1 MKGLWK
7 IITHVSMFATPLC
20 LLTSLPAATHAQ
32 DPVTKSH
39 VVYHPALYQA
49 LKYRMI
55 GPHRGSR
62 VTAVSGVASQRETFY
77 MAPTGDGVWKTIDGG
92 EIWESVSDGYFEAGS
107 MGAITVADSDPN
119 VIYVGT
125 GSACIRGNVSPGI
138 GMYKST
144 DAGKSWKH
152 VGLEDAGQIGRIR
165 VHPNNSDLVYVAV
178 LGHAF
183 GPNEQRGVF
192 RSKDGGRTWEKVLYI
207 SEKTGAIDLAMDT
220 NNPRVLYAAMWTG
233 ERKPWAILSGSEEG
247 GLYKTTDGGDTWT
260 ELTNGLPTG
269 ITGRI
274 GVTVSPAQSERV
286 WALVEA
292 EEGGVFRS
300 DDAGTTFR
308 RVNKERG
315 LQRRPWYYM
324 HIFADPKDENTVY
337 IATRHFVKSVDGGK
351 TFEPINV
358 PHGDQHDLWI
368 NPHDPNVMIEANDGG
383 ANISFNGGKSWST
396 QLNQPTAE
404 MYRVTVDNQFPYRV
418 YGAQQDQY
426 EAISLPSR
434 SANFGAK
441 LQLQYWYGVG
451 GFEGGHVAVHPDNP
465 NIVYGGGPSGIIS
478 RYDRSTGQI
487 RQIKGYPE
495 GWSRGTAAK
504 NLRYRFPWSAPIRL
518 SPHDP
523 NILYH
528 TSQYVH
534 KSTNGG
540 QSWELISRDL
550 TTNDK
555 AKQDYSTGPITR
567 GGGSAE
573 IYTTIFAFE
582 ESPKKP
588 GLLWAGSDDGLMHIS
603 QNGGASW
610 DNVTPEGL
618 PEWGTVN
625 TIDLSAHDPGRA
637 FVAVHRYR
645 LDDFKPYIFR
655 TNDYGKSWKLL
666 TDGSNGIP
674 ANHFVR
680 VAREDP
686 DRKGLLYAGTE
697 FGMYISFDDGTH
709 WQSFQLN
716 LPVTPIT
723 DMVVHQKDLVM
734 STQGR
739 SFWILDDLTP
749 LHQITDQVAK
759 SEAYLFKPR
768 DAYRVR
774 TSEEEADQAYVAGR
788 ENVTNPRDPIGGARI
803 ERHRMGTE
811 APDGAIIYS
820 YFAKKPEEEV
830 TVEILDLSGNVIR
843 SFSSKDEPKDK
854 SVVARPEPPWLKD
867 ESTYSKAGLNRFVWD
882 LRYSGAEVV
891 ENGTLSRLTRD
902 LGAPE
907 TIGPKAVPGTYQVRL
922 AAGEWS
928 QTQSFEVL
936 KDPRLDT
943 TLADYRQ
950 QFDLLTQI
958 RNQIGELHHAVSQI
972 RDVREQVSQLVVRL
986 KKTARADEVEKAGNA
1001 LIEKLTAIEW
1011 ELVPTED
1018 DYRMDRLD
1026 FPPKLLNRFTFLYN
1040 FVGSA
1045 DAKPTDGSHE
1055 RFEDLKPELAKRVAR
1070 LQEVIETELPA
1081 FNTLILQS
1089 DVAPVIVTDLSLEE
1103 TESANV
1109 FRMKGGCQDPS

>member
-1 MKGLWK
+1 MRELWR
-7 IITHVSMFATPLC
+7 INTCVFMSVISFC
-20 LLTSLPAATHAQ
+20 LLMALPAEIHAQ
-32 DPVTKSH
+32 QR
-39 VVYHPALYQA
+39 VYDPALYQA

-77 MAPTGDGVWKTIDGG
+77 MAPAGGGVWKTIDGG

-107 MGAITVADSDPN
+107 IGAITVADSDPN

-165 VHPNNSDLVYVAV
+165 VHPSNSDLVYVAV

-192 RSKDGGRTWEKVLYI
+192 RSKDGGRSWEKVFHV
-207 SEKTGAIDLAMDT
+207 SDKTGAIDLAMDA
-220 NNPRVLYAAMWTG
+220 NNPRVLYAAMWTA
-233 ERKPWAILSGSEEG
+233 ERKPWTLTSGSEEG

-260 ELTNGLPTG
+260 ELINGLPTG

-274 GVTVSPAQSERV
+274 GVTVSPAKSERV
-286 WALVEA
+286 WAIVEA

-300 DDAGTTFR
+300 DDGGATFR
-308 RVNKERG
+308 RVNKERSV
-315 LQRRPWYYM
+315 QSRPWYYM

-337 IATRHFVKSVDGGK
+337 VGSSNFLKSVDGGK
-351 TFEPINV
+351 TFGPINV
-358 PHGDQHDLWI
+358 PHGDQHDLWM

-451 GFEGGHVAVHPDNP
+451 GFEGGHVAVNLDNP
-465 NIVYGGGPSGIIS
+465 NIVYSGGVARLS
-478 RYDRSTGQI
+478 RYDHRTRQV
-487 RQIKGYPE
+487 RQIVMYPE
-495 GWSRGTAAK
+495 RGGTAAK
-504 NLRYRFPWSAPIRL
+504 NLRYRVQWNAPIRL
-518 SPHDP
+518 SPH
-523 NILYH
+523 NQEVLYT

-540 QSWELISRDL
+540 QSWEVISPDL
-550 TTNDK
+550 STNDK
-555 AKQDYSTGPITR
+555 SKQDYSGGPITR
-567 GGGSAE
+567 DQTTIE
-573 IYTTIFAFE
+573 IYCTIFAFE
-582 ESPKKP
+582 ESPHKP
-588 GLLWAGSDDGLMHIS
+588 GLLWAGSDDGLVHIS
-603 QNGGASW
+603 QDGGASW
-610 DNVTPEGL
+610 DNITPEGL

-655 TNDYGKSWKLL
+655 TSDYGKSWKLL
-666 TDGSNGIP
+666 TDGTNGIP

-709 WQSFQLN
+709 WQSLQLN

-734 STQGR
+734 STEGR

-749 LHQITDQVAK
+749 LHQITDQVAE
-759 SEAYLFKPR
+759 SPAYLFKPR

-774 TSEEEADQAYVAGR
+774 TSEEEADQAYVAGP
-788 ENVTNPRDPIGGARI
+788 EYVTNPRDPVGSARI

-811 APDGAIIYS
+811 APDGAIVYS
-820 YFAKKPEEEV
+820 YFAKEPEEEV
-830 TVEILDLSGNVIR
+830 TLEILDLGGNIIR
-843 SFSSKDEPKDK
+843 RFSSQDDPKDK
-854 SVVARPEPPWLKD
+854 SVVARPEPPWLKE
-867 ESTYSKAGLNRFVWD
+867 ESTFSKAGLNRFAWD
-882 LRYSGAEVV
+882 LRYPGAEVV
-891 ENGTLSRLTRD
+891 EKNGKLSRRNTL
-902 LGAPE
+902 
-907 TIGPKAVPGTYQVRL
+907 GPKVVPGTYQARL
-922 AAGEWS
+922 TAGEWS
-928 QTQSFEVL
+928 QTQTFEVL

-943 TLADYRQ
+943 TQADYQ
-950 QFDLLTQI
+950 KQFELLTEI
-958 RNQIGELHHAVSQI
+958 RDKISEMHHTVAKI
-972 RDVREQVSQLVVRL
+972 RDVREQVSGLVTRL
-986 KKTARADEVEKAGNA
+986 KDTAQGDVIEKTGNA

-1026 FPPKLLNRFTFLYN
+1026 FPPKLHVQFTYLYG
-1040 FVGSA
+1040 FVGGA
-1045 DAKPTDGSHE
+1045 DAKPTDSSFE
-1055 RFEDLKPELAKRVAR
+1055 RFEDLKPMLAQPLARV
-1070 LQEVIETELPA
+1070 QEVLETELPA
-1081 FNTLILQS
+1081 FNTMVLQGA
-1089 DVAPVIVTDLSLEE
+1089 VAPVIVTQ
-1103 TESANV
+1103 
-1109 FRMKGGCQDPS
+1109 R